1 MRKFTF
7 VVLFI
12 SLFTWCEA
20 QYADILNFNSTNGL
34 SPYGSLT
41 PSATG
46 GDTLYGM
53 SSHGG
58 VYNAGC
64 IFLIHH
70 DGSGYTDL
78 VDFDGITNG
87 AYPLGSLI
95 DLLRKSF

>member
-34 SPYGSLT
+34 SPFGSLT
-41 PSATG
+41 PSITG

-64 IFLIHH
+64 IFL
-70 DGSGYTDL
+70 
-78 VDFDGITNG
+78 FITMEAG
-87 AYPLGSLI
+87 TLI
-95 DLLRKSF
+95 CSILMA